1 MNSLLK
7 NLFISFIGIFLLIS
21 ILLLVILWNFSNNIP
36 DYKFLKNYKPPVSS
50 KVYAGDGNLV
60 ADFSKEKRIFVPYR
74 SIPKNVINAFLS
86 AEDKNFF
93 SHPGVDAKGVLR
105 ATINNFKNIM
115 TSKRLEGASTITQ
128 QVAKN
133 FLLTNEVSL
142 NRKLKEAIL
151 AFRIERALTKERILE
166 LYLNQIYLGSGAYG
180 VAAASLE
187 YFDKSIKELDYA
199 EAALLALDDA
209 GLDIGNM
216 EAFYCG
222 NLGQAN
228 AMVGQRIL
236 QEIGQTGIP
245 VVNCSN
251 ACATG
256 ATAFREAWTSIKAG
270 LYDVVL
276 AVGVEQMGTGLLG
289 GAGGGVGIP
298 KEGLLGS
305 GTMPAVF
312 AEAGMEHARQYGTTF
327 EQFAKISV
335 KNHHHSTM
343 NPKARYQIETP
354 LDEVMNAEMISYP
367 NTKLMCSVN
376 VDGAAAAVLVSEK
389 KAKELGMQR
398 AVRIKASVMTS
409 DPYQERDLVMP
420 DVNSCTRKA
429 AAEAYEMA
437 GLNSEDI
444 DLVELH
450 DCFATAEMLHY
461 ENLGLCGDGEAG
473 RLIDEGEVELGGRI
487 PVNVSGGLLSKGHPL
502 GATGIA
508 NIYEVC
514 THLRGEAG
522 ARQVE
527 NAKIGMTHVIGLGSA
542 CGIHILEKV

>member
-1 MNSLLK
+1 MS
-7 NLFISFIGIFLLIS
+7 
-21 ILLLVILWNFSNNIP
+21 
-36 DYKFLKNYKPPVSS
+36 D
-50 KVYAGDGNLV
+50 VYVL
-60 ADFSKEKRIFVPYR
+60 
-74 SIPKNVINAFLS
+74 
-86 AEDKNFF
+86 
-93 SHPGVDAKGVLR
+93 GVDMIKFGRFPDRTVPD
-105 ATINNFKNIM
+105 
-115 TSKRLEGASTITQ
+115 
-128 QVAKN
+128 
-133 FLLTNEVSL
+133 
-142 NRKLKEAIL
+142 
-151 AFRIERALTKERILE
+151 
-166 LYLNQIYLGSGAYG
+166 LG
-180 VAAASLE
+180 
-187 YFDKSIKELDYA
+187 A

-209 GLDIGNM
+209 GLNIGNM

-289 GAGGGVGIP
+289 GSGSRSGIP

-429 AAEAYEMA
+429 ASEAYEMA
-437 GLNSEDI
+437 GLDSSDV

-461 ENLGLCGDGEAG
+461 ENLGLCDDGEAG

-522 ARQVE
+522 DRQVKD
-527 NAKIGMTHVIGLGSA
+527 AKIGMTHVIGLGSA

>member
-1 MNSLLK
+1 MS
-7 NLFISFIGIFLLIS
+7 
-21 ILLLVILWNFSNNIP
+21 
-36 DYKFLKNYKPPVSS
+36 D
-50 KVYAGDGNLV
+50 VYVL
-60 ADFSKEKRIFVPYR
+60 
-74 SIPKNVINAFLS
+74 
-86 AEDKNFF
+86 
-93 SHPGVDAKGVLR
+93 GVDMIKFGR
-105 ATINNFKNIM
+105 FP
-115 TSKRLEGASTITQ
+115 
-128 QVAKN
+128 
-133 FLLTNEVSL
+133 
-142 NRKLKEAIL
+142 
-151 AFRIERALTKERILE
+151 ERTVPD
-166 LYLNQIYLGSGAYG
+166 LG
-180 VAAASLE
+180 
-187 YFDKSIKELDYA
+187 A
-199 EAALLALDDA
+199 EAALLALDDS
-209 GLDIGNM
+209 GLTIENM

-289 GAGGGVGIP
+289 GAGGGKGIP

-312 AEAGMEHARQYGTTF
+312 AEAGMEHSRQYGTTF

-389 KAKELGMQR
+389 KAKELGMAR
-398 AVRIKASVMTS
+398 AVRVKASVLTS

-429 AAEAYEMA
+429 AKEAYEMA
-437 GLNSEDI
+437 GLDANDV

-461 ENLGLCGDGEAG
+461 ENLGLCEDGEAG
-473 RLIDEGEVELGGRI
+473 RLIDEGEVELGGRV

-522 ARQVE
+522 ERQVE
-527 NAKIGMTHVIGLGSA
+527 GAKIGLTHVIGLGSA
-542 CGIHILEKV
+542 CGIHILEKA